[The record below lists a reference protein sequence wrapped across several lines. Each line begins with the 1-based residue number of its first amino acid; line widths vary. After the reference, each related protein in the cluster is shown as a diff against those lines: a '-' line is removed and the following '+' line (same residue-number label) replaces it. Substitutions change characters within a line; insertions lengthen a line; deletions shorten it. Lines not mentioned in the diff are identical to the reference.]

1 MIIIII
7 FGSVFLKVRNFRRI
21 STLLSSW
28 QLVIHSDFL
37 KFECFPLVFPQ
48 LTWAYW
54 QRDIFLVKKENEWF
68 SNYLAFSDSTWRNSN
83 GCLRV
88 TMEKWKNGRA
98 SHHSPIRLNSQSK
111 RISVLRV
118 TAGFFVFLFFVFLF
132 FVFLFFCFV
141 LFFSVIDWQT
151 TFQFLLRVSW
161 RCRVPK
167 KAESPFFSKARVTW
181 ASGYPKTP
189 KGVTFFV

>member
-7 FGSVFLKVRNFRRI
+7 FGSVFLKVRNVRRI

-54 QRDIFLVKKENEWF
+54 QHDSFLVKKENEWF
-68 SNYLAFSDSTWRNSN
+68 SNYLAFNDSTWIISKE
-83 GCLRV
+83 CLRV

-98 SHHSPIRLNSQSK
+98 SHHSPIRLNSQTR
-111 RISVLRV
+111 RISILRV
-118 TAGFFVFLFFVFLF
+118 TAGFFVLFCFVLYCIVLYCFVLF
-132 FVFLFFCFV
+132 CFALLCFALLCFVLFCFV
-141 LFFSVIDWQT
+141 LFCFVLYC
-151 TFQFLLRVSW
+151 FVLFFLSLVEKPHFNFYW
-161 RCRVPK
+161 
-167 KAESPFFSKARVTW
+167 ESP
-181 ASGYPKTP
+181 G
-189 KGVTFFV
+189 GVEYQRR